1 MKLIYMFM
9 VIMAVLV
16 SVYCRYNYYGDC
28 RDSNRLCGRNER
40 KNKTH
45 DTII

>member
-1 MKLIYMFM
+1 MQLIYMFM
-9 VIMAVLV
+9 VIMAVLA

-28 RDSNRLCGRNER
+28 RDSNMPCYRNER

-45 DTII
+45 DKII